1 MKALNLSLTGSLA
14 LALLAAGC
22 STMQSGQKSS
32 AETDAAKTAAA
43 PAEPP
48 APKMVRRKQASGLT
62 ADQVSQALATKN
74 SAKIRSAL
82 VGKTVTVELAKGDGK
97 SWNGSGVEGAD
108 FACRASESG
117 FDGGEVTAKVRS
129 YKPATK
135 SQDASLELDNC
146 SSNFALEAAPAAQSA
161 AAKPAAA
168 AGTATAATAAA
179 AAPAAKSAAGG
190 AAKPGMDAQG
200 NVIDSSKVEAGSGRT
215 VKGINGYEG
224 EITGIPAKNSKFT
237 GLQIGMPMKQVT
249 DIAGPPTDQGGY
261 VTGKAW
267 IPFYFGGDRHRFEMT
282 YKGQGRLIFAGG
294 GMGDYSSGNL
304 IWIIHNP
311 NESGYR

>member
-1 MKALNLSLTGSLA
+1 MMKVLNHYLTGALA
-14 LALLAAGC
+14 LALLAGC
-22 STMQSGQKSS
+22 STMQPKSS
-32 AETDAAKTAAA
+32 AEAEAAKPAAA

-74 SAKIRSAL
+74 TGRIRTAL
-82 VGKTVTVELAKGDGK
+82 VGKTVTLELAKGDGK
-97 SWNGSGVEGAD
+97 SYQADALEGVA
-108 FACRASESG
+108 FACRVAETG

-135 SQDASLELDNC
+135 SQDASLELDSC
-146 SSNFALEAAPAAQSA
+146 ASNFVAVAEPAPAPAAASQSA
-161 AAKPAAA
+161 AAKPAAPP
-168 AGTATAATAAA
+168 AAA
-179 AAPAAKSAAGG
+179 KAG
-190 AAKPGMDAQG
+190 AKPGMDAQG
-200 NVIDSSKVEAGSGRT
+200 NVVDSAKVEAGSGRS
-215 VKGINGYEG
+215 VKGINDYEG
-224 EITGIPAKNSKFT
+224 EITGNPARNSKFAN
-237 GLQIGMPMKQVT
+237 LQIGMSMKQVT
-249 DIAGPPTDQGGY
+249 DIAGQPTDSGAY

-267 IPFYFGGDRHRFEMT
+267 IPFYFGGDRTRMELT

-294 GMGDYSSGNL
+294 SLGNYMGGNL

>member
-1 MKALNLSLTGSLA
+1 MKVLNLSLTGSLVV
-14 LALLAAGC
+14 ALLAAGC
-22 STMQSGQKSS
+22 STMQSQKSS
-32 AETDAAKTAAA
+32 SDADAAKSAAA

-48 APKMVRRKQASGLT
+48 APKLVRRKQASGLG
-62 ADQVSQALATKN
+62 ADQVSQALSTKN
-74 SAKIRSAL
+74 TAKIRSAL

-97 SWNGSGVEGAD
+97 SYDASGVEGAA
-108 FACRASESG
+108 FACRATETG

-129 YKPATK
+129 YKAATK
-135 SQDASLELDNC
+135 SQEASLELDNC
-146 SSNFALEAAPAAQSA
+146 SSNFVLETPPAPAAAVATAPA

-168 AGTATAATAAA
+168 PAAAATASAG
-179 AAPAAKSAAGG
+179 AKA
-190 AAKPGMDAQG
+190 GMDAQG

-215 VKGINGYEG
+215 VKGMNGYEG
-224 EITGIPAKNSKFT
+224 EITGNPAKNSKFT

-249 DIAGPPTDQGGY
+249 DIAGQPTDSGAY
-261 VTGKAW
+261 MTGKAW

-294 GMGDYSSGNL
+294 GMGDFSSGNL

-311 NESGYR
+311 NETGYR